1 MFFREE
7 ALATDRFP
15 QIVFLEFFPKPY
27 EVIFKSEFADVE
39 QLFAFFKRRLLNE
52 IDKFRFTTTRT
63 SIDNNVIKSFTH
75 DSYAPFGKKRAP

>member
-27 EVIFKSEFADVE
+27 EVIFKSEFADME
-39 QLFAFFKRRLLNE
+39 QLFARLSKEYQGIGLSDYVRE
-52 IDKFRFTTTRT
+52 A
-63 SIDNNVIKSFTH
+63 SV
-75 DSYAPFGKKRAP
+75 